1 MYKTS
6 CAFIYTIYVYR
17 VKKFLYTLS
26 HKTKR
31 FYKNDYWW
39 LKPMKCILWYG

>member
-17 VKKFLYTLS
+17 VKKFLYTLYP
-26 HKTKR
+26 TK
-31 FYKNDYWW
+31 
-39 LKPMKCILWYG
+39 LKDFTRMIIGG